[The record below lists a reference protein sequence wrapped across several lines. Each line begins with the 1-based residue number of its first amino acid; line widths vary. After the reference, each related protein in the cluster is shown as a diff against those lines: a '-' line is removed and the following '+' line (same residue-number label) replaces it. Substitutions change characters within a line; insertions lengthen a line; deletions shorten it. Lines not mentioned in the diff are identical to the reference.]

1 MDSLDKLMFSD
12 EMMDFKKEEIEEK
25 IDIDDNF
32 LPSSSPAI
40 NGEET
45 QRLDDNIPY
54 LHFVP
59 IVLVLLHESIPLFNL
74 SAISSAE
81 SAPLY
86 EPEVQGPGGEEELG
100 ILQAIELLEQ
110 MSDTLRGRYISPLSP
125 NTMIMDFM

>member
-1 MDSLDKLMFSD
+1 MDSLDNLMFSD
-12 EMMDFKKEEIEEK
+12 ETMDLIKEEIEEK
-25 IDIDDNF
+25 IDIDDIF

-45 QRLDDNIPY
+45 QRLGDNIPY

-74 SAISSAE
+74 SAVSSAE

-100 ILQAIELLEQ
+100 ILQTIEILDKIA
-110 MSDTLRGRYISPLSP
+110 DTLRGRYISPLSP
-125 NTMIMDFM
+125 I

>member
-1 MDSLDKLMFSD
+1 MDSLDNLMFSD
-12 EMMDFKKEEIEEK
+12 EMMDLKKEEIDEK

-45 QRLDDNIPY
+45 QRLDYNIPY

-86 EPEVQGPGGEEELG
+86 EPEVQGPGGEEDLG
-100 ILQAIELLEQ
+100 LLQAIEILDKIANTLL
-110 MSDTLRGRYISPLSP
+110 SRYISPLSP
-125 NTMIMDFM
+125 IR

>member
-1 MDSLDKLMFSD
+1 MDLLDNLMFLD
-12 EMMDFKKEEIEEK
+12 ETMDFKIEEIKEK
-25 IDIDDNF
+25 IDIDDIF

-40 NGEET
+40 NGEEP

-54 LHFVP
+54 LHFMP

-86 EPEVQGPGGEEELG
+86 EPEVQGPGGEEKLG
-100 ILQAIELLEQ
+100 ILQTIEILDKIA
-110 MSDTLRGRYISPLSP
+110 DTLLSRYISPLSP
-125 NTMIMDFM
+125 IR

>member
-1 MDSLDKLMFSD
+1 MDSLDNLMFSD
-12 EMMDFKKEEIEEK
+12 ETMDFKKEEIEEK
-25 IDIDDNF
+25 IDINDNF

-45 QRLDDNIPY
+45 QRLDDTIPY

-86 EPEVQGPGGEEELG
+86 EPEVQGPGGEEDLG
-100 ILQAIELLEQ
+100 LLQTIEILDKIA
-110 MSDTLRGRYISPLSP
+110 DTLRGRYISPLSP
-125 NTMIMDFM
+125 IR

>member
-1 MDSLDKLMFSD
+1 MDSLDNLMFSD
-12 EMMDFKKEEIEEK
+12 ETMDLIKEEIDEK

-40 NGEET
+40 NGEEP

-54 LHFVP
+54 LPFVP
-59 IVLVLLHESIPLFNL
+59 IVLVLVHESIPLFNL

-86 EPEVQGPGGEEELG
+86 EPEVQGPGGEEDLG
-100 ILQAIELLEQ
+100 LLQTIEILDKIA
-110 MSDTLRGRYISPLSP
+110 DTLRGRYISPLSP
-125 NTMIMDFM
+125 IR

>member
-1 MDSLDKLMFSD
+1 MDSLDNLMFSD
-12 EMMDFKKEEIEEK
+12 ETMDLIKEEIDEK

-54 LHFVP
+54 LPFVP

-74 SAISSAE
+74 SAVSSAE

-100 ILQAIELLEQ
+100 ILQTIEILDTIA
-110 MSDTLRGRYISPLSP
+110 DTLLSRYISPLSP
-125 NTMIMDFM
+125 I